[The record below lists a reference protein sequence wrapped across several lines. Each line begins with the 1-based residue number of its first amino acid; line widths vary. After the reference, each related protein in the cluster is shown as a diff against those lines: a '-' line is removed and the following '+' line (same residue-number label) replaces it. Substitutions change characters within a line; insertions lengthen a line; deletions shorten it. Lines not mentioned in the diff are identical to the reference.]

1 MQALER
7 VLRKHCP
14 GMADRLDCWRVA
26 RYLAQGERHQ
36 WMYDEVS
43 MKRLME
49 DCGFVN
55 VQRMTAGSTLS
66 PFEDDLRRLD
76 MTADGGAYQPMSLYV
91 EGCKGAREQG
101 DRGAGLQGSKVTG
114 GQGCKGAR

>member
-1 MQALER
+1 VIRRITPGLRWRWRALGEKVGTWLKVHAPRIADWRER
-7 VLRKHCP
+7 Q
-14 GMADRLDCWRVA
+14 RVA

-76 MTADGGAYQPMSLYV
+76 MTASGETYQPMSLYV
-91 EGCKGAREQG
+91 EGWRLKVKG
-101 DRGAGLQGSKVTG
+101 
-114 GQGCKGAR
+114 